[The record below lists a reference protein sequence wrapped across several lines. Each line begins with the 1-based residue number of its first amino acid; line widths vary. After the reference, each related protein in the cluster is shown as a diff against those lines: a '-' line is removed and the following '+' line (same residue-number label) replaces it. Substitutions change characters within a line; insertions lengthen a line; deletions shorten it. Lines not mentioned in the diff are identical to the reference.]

1 MSLEDGTFEKV
12 DLSVLPPSLIVWARR
27 QAQIQ
32 GVTLDDIINEALS
45 QFLDKH
51 EAKQ

>member
-1 MSLEDGTFEKV
+1 MSLEDNTFEKV
-12 DLSVLPPSLIVWARR
+12 DLSDIPPYLIAWARR
-27 QAQIQ
+27 QAHIR
-32 GVTLDDIINEALS
+32 GVALDDIINEALS